1 MLPGA
6 EEHLRRAVRRYVRS
20 LQPVADGFV
29 TLVLPELLT
38 GTSWWQF
45 IRSSS
50 NLMLKTRFL
59 FETGV
64 VVTDIPLLPVELA
77 QAQQHAERPVE
88 PERSVVLVPVSGVHD
103 AAVRAIVYAKSL
115 HPAEVEG
122 IYFVTDQEDVPD
134 VVEGWHDRRID
145 VPLIL
150 VEAAFR
156 DLGDP
161 LLTEI
166 RRHTARPDTVVT
178 VVLPELIPAHWWEN
192 LLHNQTAFYIKRLLL
207 FEPQVVVTSVPFHLR
222 DAAAVASTTT

>member
-1 MLPGA
+1 LEGA
-6 EEHLRRAVRRYVRS
+6 DDHLVRALRRYVRDIH
-20 LQPVADGFV
+20 PDEDGFV
-29 TLVLPELLT
+29 TIVVSEQLT

-45 IRSSS
+45 LRARR
-50 NLMLKTRFL
+50 NLLLKTSFL

-64 VVTDIPLLPVELA
+64 VVTDIPLLPQELA
-77 QAQQHAERPVE
+77 QQVHAEHPVE

-103 AAVRAIVYAKSL
+103 AAVRAVVYAKSL
-115 HPAEVEG
+115 RPAAIEG
-122 IYFVTDQEDVPD
+122 IYFVTDQAEVEG

-145 VPLIL
+145 VPLVL

-161 LLTEI
+161 LLAEI
-166 RRHTARPDTVVT
+166 RRHTARPDTIVT
-178 VVLPELIPAHWWEN
+178 VVLPELIPAHWWET

-222 DAAAVASTTT
+222 DAATAPATA